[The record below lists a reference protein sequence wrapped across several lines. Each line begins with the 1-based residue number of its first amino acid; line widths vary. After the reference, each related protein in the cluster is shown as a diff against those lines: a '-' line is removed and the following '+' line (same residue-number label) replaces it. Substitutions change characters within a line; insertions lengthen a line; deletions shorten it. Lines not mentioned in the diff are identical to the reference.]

1 MQARLR
7 PVPQSSHGCTVMITF
22 LHHSDPTIPH
32 FRKEEWSFRRGA
44 AATVDRPTLGWIGRF
59 FFHNVR
65 VASLPSSDIRLAEG
79 FSLMQVAHDHVA
91 HHFFSHV
98 PFCEFS
104 AGTFP
109 GQTLTAP
116 SPRRPPARGNG
127 SYQES
132 PRGEL
137 QL

>member
-32 FRKEEWSFRRGA
+32 FRKEEWSFLRGA

-65 VASLPSSDIRLAEG
+65 LRHCQVLISD
-79 FSLMQVAHDHVA
+79 
-91 HHFFSHV
+91 
-98 PFCEFS
+98 
-104 AGTFP
+104 
-109 GQTLTAP
+109 
-116 SPRRPPARGNG
+116 
-127 SYQES
+127 
-132 PRGEL
+132 
-137 QL
+137 